1 MSGHFQAGPK
11 SSRSLAAAPGS
22 FPAQAIYRSHK
33 VTPPFSTSN
42 RLLFLLFSDLSRLPV
57 HSLMRSLPFALTLNS
72 LNALNFLHR
81 LSLFALKCFFVLWGQ
96 S

>member
-72 LNALNFLHR
+72 LNFLHR